1 MALVLFTGATS
12 LIVEGTAFN
21 DPAGFFFIL
30 LGLYLTG
37 GGANALNQCFERD
50 IDARMNRTKKRRPLP
65 LGNLSVVQAFSFS
78 ILISIAGVMVFGFLL
93 NWFSAFLALGTILF
107 YSLFYTLWLKP
118 NTAQNIVIGGIAG
131 SMGPVIA
138 WAAAAGSLSAVPVLL
153 FLIVF
158 FWTPPHFWALAL
170 YYKDDYKEINMPMM
184 PVVKGEDSTLT
195 QILVYSLLLF
205 VVTMLLAFVSF
216 SYVYMTAAVLS
227 GALFVQK
234 CFITRKKKSRSRY
247 IDLFKYSI
255 VYLFILFAAIIF
267 DGIVV

>member
-1 MALVLFTGATS
+1 
-12 LIVEGTAFN
+12 
-21 DPAGFFFIL
+21 
-30 LGLYLTG
+30 
-37 GGANALNQCFERD
+37 
-50 IDARMNRTKKRRPLP
+50 
-65 LGNLSVVQAFSFS
+65 
-78 ILISIAGVMVFGFLL
+78 MVFGFLL

-234 CFITRKKKSRSRY
+234 CFITRKKKSRGRY